1 MQHCCLADKASF
13 YLRCQV
19 SGAPLAIVFWYFI
32 DATSLKSDTSLN
44 QNIQRSPSAAVNTS
58 FKSGAFRPP
67 MFPAFA
73 QNLDKCLVPESH
85 SIVTTLCPG
94 PRESAVFAAATPRI
108 K

>member
-13 YLRCQV
+13 SLYCQF
-19 SGAPLAIVFWYFI
+19 SGAPLAIVFWYWI
-32 DATSLKSDTSLN
+32 DATSLKSDGSLN
-44 QNIQRSPSAAVNTS
+44 QNIQKSPSAAFNTS
-58 FKSGAFRPP
+58 IKSVAFRPP

-94 PRESAVFAAATPRI
+94 PRESAVFAAATPET